1 MAEQRLTTEP
11 LLVVE
16 KYEAFLAYFYRVAQN
31 IPRQHGV
38 VRDMF
43 LRDLLGQ
50 VRLFN
55 DAGKS
60 GQVSKLYAA
69 DAGLQTMRFWL
80 RFLSHE
86 DRKLITVKQHQVGSV
101 MLAEVGKI
109 LGSWIRKV
117 QKSGKG

>member
-1 MAEQRLTTEP
+1 MPDQRLTTEP
-11 LLVVE
+11 LLIVE
-16 KYEAFLAYFYRVAQN
+16 KYEGFLAYFYRVAQN

-50 VRLFN
+50 VGLFN
-55 DAGKS
+55 EAGKS
-60 GQVSKLYAA
+60 GQVSKLYVA

-101 MLAEVGKI
+101 MLAEVGKL